1 MAENTQKTIL
11 KTNNKYKVRVIIVLA
26 FLVIF
31 AISNFAN
38 YRSEY
43 LQIKEIGEEYISV
56 FKKNIT
62 FKYTIIGINFLVW
75 FFAVYI
81 TNKIIKKGLKVFF
94 NEEKKEIPKLPNKS
108 IAFILGGLI
117 ALFTSSL
124 LENKVMLFLNAT
136 WFGGNGDPIFGQDIG
151 YYMFQKPFI
160 ELILTYVI
168 ALIALLAVYTIIYYI
183 ISFNVF
189 FDGIE
194 GKTLKKSIFIKQII
208 IFALIMSVCL
218 GSFTLLKTQDIL
230 FEEFLQL
237 DDEQGTA
244 LVGAGVTDVTVKLW
258 GYRLFAVVIL
268 IGVFMGIFF
277 LKKQKYKMAIIS
289 ILSIPGYLVV
299 LFLIITFFQIAFVN
313 PNILDTEKT
322 YIEYNIEN
330 TQKAYGIDINEIE
343 LENSET
349 ITDSDVEKYQNVIN
363 NIPVVSEDMTL
374 TTLNSYQDSVGFY
387 KYDNTRLQKYKLQG
401 KESIVYVSPR
411 EIMIDGSNRTYDNK
425 TYNYTHGYGAVIS
438 YATKTSETGGVE
450 YVQVDFSGKDEQI
463 KISEPRIYFGLKTN
477 STIVVNNKDKKEFDY
492 PITTSTNSENDYNG
506 ASGIKIGFL
515 DRLLL
520 GLTKNNFNLAFID
533 DECKIIMNRN
543 IIERAKKI
551 MPYLIYEENPY
562 LVITKEGK
570 MVWVLDAYTVSDSY
584 PYSQKTTIT
593 TGNVKT
599 KINYIRNSAKV
610 LIDAYDGIVKF
621 YITDRTDP
629 IIMAYSNMYDEL
641 FVDEDPIPD
650 DITEHITYPE
660 LLYKVQAEIYQRYH
674 KIQTEVLYR
683 NDDLWQIARFN
694 INKSSNSVG
703 SMMTPYYTMIKTIGH
718 KENIGLVI
726 PYTSYGKQNIISYLV
741 GTNDGENK
749 LTLYKYKSGSNV
761 LGPAQLNQQ
770 LEQDETI
777 SKELESLNTSGSKV
791 IKNMIIVPIED
802 KLLYVEPVYQVLL
815 NEKIQV
821 QQLRKVI
828 VASGNK
834 VAIGDTLIESL
845 NNLLSKSAVNIELES
860 SDDEENLINAII
872 KANNNLNESNVNSDW
887 EMMGKDI
894 KRLQDLILQLELLR
908 NEANKNNEIDE
919 ESINAIDSNSN
930 AILLTNEVAE

>member
-1 MAENTQKTIL
+1 MADSVTKLTQKTN
-11 KTNNKYKVRVIIVLA
+11 KKYKTRAIIVLIFIVA
-26 FLVIF
+26 F
-31 AISNFAN
+31 AIFSFAN

-62 FKYTIIGINFLVW
+62 FKYTIVGVNFLIW
-75 FFAVYI
+75 FSAIYV
-81 TNKIIKKGLKVFF
+81 TNKIIKKGLKTFF
-94 NEEKKEIPKLPNKS
+94 AEEKKEMPKLPNKS
-108 IAFILGGLI
+108 IALILGGLI
-117 ALFTSSL
+117 AIFTSEL
-124 LENKVMLFLNAT
+124 LENKIMLFMNAT
-136 WFGGNGDPIFGQDIG
+136 WFGGNGDPIFGKDIG

-160 ELILTYVI
+160 ELVLMYAI
-168 ALIALLAVYTIIYYI
+168 ALISVLTVYTIIYYI
-183 ISFNVF
+183 VSFNNF
-189 FDGIE
+189 FDGVD
-194 GKTLKKSIFIKQII
+194 GKTLKKSVFVKQIT
-208 IFALIMSVCL
+208 IFALIMAICL
-218 GSFTLLKTQDIL
+218 SGFTLLKTQDVL
-230 FEEFLQL
+230 FEEFLQI

-244 LVGAGVTDVTVKLW
+244 LVGAGFTDVTVKLW
-258 GYRLFAVVIL
+258 GYRLFAVVI
-268 IGVFMGIFF
+268 IVGVFFGLLF
-277 LKKQKYKMAIIS
+277 LKREKYKMAIIS
-289 ILSIPGYLVV
+289 ILTIPGYLVA
-299 LFLIITFFQIAFVN
+299 LFLLITFFQIAFVN
-313 PNILDTEKT
+313 SSVLDTEKK

-330 TQKAYGIDINEIE
+330 TKKSYGIDVDEIE
-343 LENSET
+343 LEDSQT
-349 ITDSDVEKYQNVIN
+349 ITDNDVENYQNVIN
-363 NIPVVSEDMTL
+363 NIPVVSEEMTL

-387 KYDNTRLQKYKLQG
+387 KYDNTKLQSYKLQG

-411 EIMIDGSNRTYDNK
+411 EIMIDGSSRTYDNK

-438 YATKTSETGGVE
+438 YATKTNETGGVE
-450 YVQVDFSGKDEQI
+450 YIQVDFSGKDEQI

-506 ASGIKIGFL
+506 ASGISLGFF
-515 DRLLL
+515 DRLIL
-520 GLTKNNFNLAFID
+520 GITKNNFNLAFID
-533 DECKIIMNRN
+533 GDCKIIMNRN

-551 MPYLIYEENPY
+551 IPYLIYDENPY
-562 LVITKEGK
+562 LVITEEGK
-570 MVWVLDAYTVSDSY
+570 MVWVLDAYTTSDSY
-584 PYSQKTTIT
+584 PYSQRSTIIT
-593 TGNVKT
+593 DNTKT

-610 LIDAYDGIVKF
+610 LIDAYDGTVKF

-641 FVDEDPIPD
+641 FAKEEDTIPE
-650 DITEHITYPE
+650 DIVEHFTYPE
-660 LLYKVQAEIYQRYH
+660 LLYKVQAEMYQRYH
-674 KIQTEVLYR
+674 RVQTEVLYR

-694 INKSSNSVG
+694 INKSSNGVG
-703 SMMTPYYTMIKTIGH
+703 STMDPYYTMVKTLGN
-718 KENIGLVI
+718 KESIGLVI

-770 LEQDETI
+770 VEQDETI
-777 SKELESLNTSGSKV
+777 SAELETLNTSGSKV
-791 IKNMIIVPIED
+791 VKNMIIVPIEG

-834 VAIGDTLIESL
+834 VAIGNTLIEAL

-860 SDDEENLINAII
+860 SDDEEDLINAII
-872 KANNNLNESNVNSDW
+872 KANNNLQESNDNSDW

-894 KRLQDLILQLELLR
+894 KRLQDLIRQLEILK
-908 NEANKNNEIDE
+908 NEKSKNDTVNENLNTTTNTVLDANNVLE
-919 ESINAIDSNSN
+919 
-930 AILLTNEVAE
+930 